1 MDYDTHILNGVK
13 TAFINEDYDSI
24 SEYKPKLIYNNNSGH
39 KVLNSIKDKL
49 HQCDEFYISVAFITM
64 GGLTPLLQDFK
75 ELEKA
80 NIKGKILTTDYL
92 NFSEPKALKKLNS
105 FSNVEI
111 KLYSQKKHGFHTK
124 GYIFK
129 DKNIY
134 YSIIGSSNLTLNALT
149 VNKEWNVIF
158 TSLDNG
164 EILNDIQSEF
174 DNLWEESDNLNEVIS
189 DYETKYNET
198 KKFKPQRENLNNTP
212 RILAPNSMQKDFLKN
227 LRELYKKGE
236 NKALLIS
243 ATGTGK
249 TYASAF
255 AVKDFNPKKFLFI
268 VHREQIA
275 KQALKAYQK
284 VFKNMDKKFG
294 LLTGNKKDK
303 NADYLFSTIQTLSK
317 EEVYTNFNKD
327 EFDYIIVDEVHKAGT
342 SSYIKVLNYFQPK
355 FYLGMSASPERT
367 DEFNIY
373 ELFDYNVA
381 LNIRLQNALEQ
392 DLICPFHY
400 FGIKDI
406 EIDGQSSE
414 DDLTDFNYL
423 ISSQRVNYLLE
434 KSEYYNYSGDR
445 VKALVFCSRKKEAK
459 ELSEEFNKRGHPSI
473 ALTGEDSQT
482 RREDAIYRLTDDNA
496 ENKLEYIFTV
506 DIFNEGVDIPEIN
519 QVLLV
524 RPTQSSII
532 FIQQLGR
539 GLRKYENKEYVVVLD
554 FIGNYKNNFMI
565 PIALSGDK
573 TYDKDIIREYL
584 MEGNRIIPGSSS
596 ISFDEVSKKRIYDS
610 IDNASFSRI
619 SLFKE
624 KYQNLKFK
632 LGRIPLLNDFYDN
645 NELDPLLILNHTS
658 IDSYYS
664 FLKKVDK
671 EYSEFLSDIEV
682 NYLKFIS
689 KILANGKRPHELLI
703 LKYLIYQGCFTIN
716 NILIDL
722 KNDYNIFNEF
732 NSIISSINILNLN
745 FFVDKEKA
753 KYDNV
758 IFFKQEN
765 TDFSNINEKIFISKD
780 FKQLLSH
787 NVFYNH
793 LMDLIDY
800 SLKRYQD
807 KFSKPTGNVNL
818 KLFEKYSRKDVCRL
832 LNWPHD
838 DSSTLY
844 GYRIKH
850 NTCPIFVTYKKDE
863 DISDTTKYQDEFI
876 NKQYFSWMT
885 RSKIR
890 LDSKEAQLINDYAN
904 SGLKIYLFIKK
915 SDDEGKDFYYFGT
928 VTPQESNQTTIS
940 DKNGKLWPIVNF
952 KFKLDYNVRDDLFNY
967 FIK

>member
-189 DYETKYNET
+189 DYETKYNENQ
-198 KKFKPQRENLNNTP
+198 KFKPQRENLNNTP

-275 KQALKAYQK
+275 KQTLKAYQK

-317 EEVYTNFNKD
+317 EEVYTSFNKD
-327 EFDYIIVDEVHKAGT
+327 EFDYIIVDEVHKAGA

-423 ISSQRVNYLLE
+423 ISSQRV
-434 KSEYYNYSGDR
+434 
-445 VKALVFCSRKKEAK
+445 
-459 ELSEEFNKRGHPSI
+459 
-473 ALTGEDSQT
+473 T
-482 RREDAIYRLTDDNA
+482 
-496 ENKLEYIFTV
+496 IFW
-506 DIFNEGVDIPEIN
+506 
-519 QVLLV
+519 
-524 RPTQSSII
+524 
-532 FIQQLGR
+532 
-539 GLRKYENKEYVVVLD
+539 
-554 FIGNYKNNFMI
+554 KNRN
-565 PIALSGDK
+565 
-573 TYDKDIIREYL
+573 
-584 MEGNRIIPGSSS
+584 
-596 ISFDEVSKKRIYDS
+596 
-610 IDNASFSRI
+610 
-619 SLFKE
+619 
-624 KYQNLKFK
+624 
-632 LGRIPLLNDFYDN
+632 
-645 NELDPLLILNHTS
+645 
-658 IDSYYS
+658 
-664 FLKKVDK
+664 
-671 EYSEFLSDIEV
+671 
-682 NYLKFIS
+682 
-689 KILANGKRPHELLI
+689 
-703 LKYLIYQGCFTIN
+703 
-716 NILIDL
+716 
-722 KNDYNIFNEF
+722 
-732 NSIISSINILNLN
+732 
-745 FFVDKEKA
+745 
-753 KYDNV
+753 
-758 IFFKQEN
+758 
-765 TDFSNINEKIFISKD
+765 
-780 FKQLLSH
+780 
-787 NVFYNH
+787 
-793 LMDLIDY
+793 
-800 SLKRYQD
+800 
-807 KFSKPTGNVNL
+807 
-818 KLFEKYSRKDVCRL
+818 
-832 LNWPHD
+832 
-838 DSSTLY
+838 
-844 GYRIKH
+844 
-850 NTCPIFVTYKKDE
+850 
-863 DISDTTKYQDEFI
+863 
-876 NKQYFSWMT
+876 
-885 RSKIR
+885 
-890 LDSKEAQLINDYAN
+890 
-904 SGLKIYLFIKK
+904 
-915 SDDEGKDFYYFGT
+915 
-928 VTPQESNQTTIS
+928 TTIILVIEL
-940 DKNGKLWPIVNF
+940 KH
-952 KFKLDYNVRDDLFNY
+952 
-967 FIK
+967 